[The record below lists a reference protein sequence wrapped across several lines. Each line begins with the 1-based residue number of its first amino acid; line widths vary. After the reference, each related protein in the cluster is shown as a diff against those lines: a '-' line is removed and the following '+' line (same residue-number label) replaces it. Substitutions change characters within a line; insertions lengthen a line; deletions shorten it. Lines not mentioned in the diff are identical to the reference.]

1 MIQKTGTKLF
11 VSVTCKND
19 IYLIWTLDKKIKLR
33 VFPMGQWVK
42 NLPAIQERSL
52 DWEYPLEEG
61 KASNLPWKIPWT
73 EEPGRLKAKG
83 LQRVEHD

>member
-1 MIQKTGTKLF
+1 
-11 VSVTCKND
+11 
-19 IYLIWTLDKKIKLR
+19 
-33 VFPMGQWVK
+33 MGQWVK

-61 KASNLPWKIPWT
+61 KASNLAWKIPWT